1 MAGSSVQILGTGQL
15 LELSRRL
22 RAASGAPVQRNL
34 ARRIRRA
41 AEPLHRDLQSTMRSM
56 PIRSQGRRPGSR
68 GGPSPTTRP
77 LRSTLAAAIRI
88 SVRTSSNPGARV
100 YVDKGMLPR
109 DLKFMPEA
117 INDAPGGRLRHPVFR
132 NRRRWANQY
141 VTALWWDKAVRT
153 HTPRM
158 TAEVARVLDDVRRQL
173 E

>member
-1 MAGSSVQILGTGQL
+1 MAVGNVQITGTGQL

-41 AEPLHRDLQSTMRSM
+41 AEPLHNDLQSTMRGL
-56 PIRSQGRRPGSR
+56 PIRSPGRSSRPG
-68 GGPSPTTRP
+68 GASPTTRP
-77 LRSTLAAAIRI
+77 LRATLANAIKI

-100 YVDKGMLPR
+100 WLDKSLLPA

-117 INDAPGGRLRHPVFR
+117 MNDPSGRVRHPVFN
-132 NRRRWANQY
+132 NRRKWVNQY
-141 VTALWWDKAVRT
+141 VPPLWWDKTVQR

-158 TAEVARVLDDVRRQL
+158 RAEVGRVIDDVRRQL
-173 E
+173 T